1 MLATLRRGAHRDACD
16 AGCEVTIN
24 ICRAAASTKAM
35 ASLVLVVSLTWIGV
49 FAQSTAGAGDPL
61 PGITP
66 REFEEFRIGLDDFRE
81 IEQPSEGLG
90 PLFNGAGC
98 AACHNVPVTGG
109 ITPMTEMRAGHRDAD
124 GTFHVVGFTTLFQ
137 MFSIPD
143 HRCQAVMPAE
153 VNVIARRMPI
163 PLFGAGLVEAVPDE
177 TLLAL
182 EDPFD
187 RDRDGISGRAAIVI
201 DVATGQR
208 RVGRF
213 GWKAQI
219 ATLLTFSGDAYTNEM
234 GITNDVFPLEPLG
247 GISEARLRECDLV
260 KDPEDLV
267 DPRTGKRAIDNFEAF
282 MKFLAPLPRGP
293 ITDEVRTGEQVFT
306 AIGCGSCHTPTLTTG
321 ANPSAALNR
330 KALSLFSDLLL
341 HEVGTGDGIEQ
352 GAAQQ
357 NEIRTPALWGLRLRR
372 PLMHDG
378 SAPTVSDALRQ
389 HGGEAS
395 EVMGR
400 YRAASE
406 QMRLALLAFLDS
418 L

>member
-1 MLATLRRGAHRDACD
+1 MKAAFAKASAGRGIALAALLWLATMLG
-16 AGCEVTIN
+16 
-24 ICRAAASTKAM
+24 
-35 ASLVLVVSLTWIGV
+35 VS
-49 FAQSTAGAGDPL
+49 AQSPAGAGDPL

-66 REFEEFRIGLDDFRE
+66 SEFEAFRIGIDDFVE
-81 IEQPSEGLG
+81 IEQPGEGLG
-90 PLFNGAGC
+90 PLFNAAGC
-98 AACHNVPVTGG
+98 AACHNVPVIGG
-109 ITPMTEMRAGHRDAD
+109 MTPMTEMRAGHRDAD
-124 GTFHVVGFTTLFQ
+124 GKFHVVGFTTLFQ

-143 HRCQAVMPAE
+143 HRCQAVMPPE

-163 PLFGAGLVEAVPDE
+163 PLFGAGLVEAIPDE

-187 RDRDGISGRAAIVI
+187 RDRDGISGRAAIVT
-201 DVATGQR
+201 DVATGLR

-234 GITNDVFPLEPLG
+234 GITNDMFPLEPLG
-247 GISEARLRECDLV
+247 GISQARLRECDLV

-282 MKFLAPLPRGP
+282 MKFLAPLPRGV
-293 ITDEVRTGEQVFT
+293 ITDEVRIGEQVFT
-306 AIGCGSCHTPTLTTG
+306 SVGCASCHVPALTTG
-321 ANPSAALNR
+321 ANASAALNR
-330 KALSLFSDLLL
+330 KTVALFSDLLL
-341 HEVGTGDGIEQ
+341 HDVGTGDGIEQ
-352 GAAQQ
+352 EAAQQ

-395 EVMGR
+395 AVMER
-400 YRAASE
+400 YRGGTD
-406 QMRLALLAFLDS
+406 QMRRALLAFLDS

>member
-1 MLATLRRGAHRDACD
+1 MRANLVL
-16 AGCEVTIN
+16 
-24 ICRAAASTKAM
+24 AAATALLLTTLAVSAPLG
-35 ASLVLVVSLTWIGV
+35 SHDVVNSVV
-49 FAQSTAGAGDPL
+49 FAQGGQLPAGAGDPL

-66 REFEEFRIGLDDFRE
+66 SEFEAFRIGLDDFVE
-81 IEQPSEGLG
+81 IEQPHEGLG

-98 AACHNVPVTGG
+98 AACHNVPAIGG

-124 GTFHVVGFTTLFQ
+124 GKFHVVGFTTLFQ

-143 HRCQAVMPAE
+143 HRCQAVMPPE

-163 PLFGAGLVEAVPDE
+163 AVFGAGLVEAIPDE
-177 TLLAL
+177 TLIAL

-187 RDRDGISGRAAIVI
+187 RDRDGISGRAAMVT

-219 ATLLTFSGDAYTNEM
+219 ATLLTFAGDAYTNEM
-234 GITNDVFPLEPLG
+234 GITNEVFPLEPLG
-247 GISEARLRECDLV
+247 GISPARLRDCDMV

-293 ITDEVRTGEQVFT
+293 ITDDVRVGEQVF
-306 AIGCGSCHTPTLTTG
+306 AALGCASCHVPAMTTG
-321 ANPSAALNR
+321 ANPSAALHR
-330 KALSLFSDLLL
+330 KTIAPFSDFLL
-341 HEVGTGDGIEQ
+341 HDVGTGDGIEQ
-352 GAAQQ
+352 EAAQQ
-357 NEIRTPALWGLRLRR
+357 DEIRTPALWGLRQRR
-372 PLMHDG
+372 PLLHDG
-378 SAPTVSDALRQ
+378 SAPTVSDAINR

-395 EVMGR
+395 AVIER
-400 YRAASE
+400 YRSATE
-406 QMRLALLAFLDS
+406 QMRRALLAFLDS

>member
-1 MLATLRRGAHRDACD
+1 MK
-16 AGCEVTIN
+16 
-24 ICRAAASTKAM
+24 AAFARASTFAKAM
-35 ASLVLVVSLTWIGV
+35 VDQSASQALVLAVSLIWIATTLGV
-49 FAQSTAGAGDPL
+49 SAQLPVGAGDPL

-66 REFEEFRIGLDDFRE
+66 TEFEAFRLGIDDFVE
-81 IEQPSEGLG
+81 IEQPGEGLG
-90 PLFNGAGC
+90 PLFNAAGC
-98 AACHNVPVTGG
+98 AACHNVPVIGG
-109 ITPMTEMRAGHRDAD
+109 MTPMTEMRAGHRDAD
-124 GTFHVVGFTTLFQ
+124 GKFHVVGFTTLFQ

-143 HRCQAVMPAE
+143 HRCQAVMPPE

-177 TLLAL
+177 ALLAL

-187 RDRDGISGRAAIVI
+187 RDRDGISGRAAIVT

-234 GITNDVFPLEPLG
+234 GITNDMFPLEPLG
-247 GISEARLRECDLV
+247 GISQERLRECDLV
-260 KDPEDLV
+260 KDPEDRV
-267 DPRTGKRAIDNFEAF
+267 DPRTGKRAIDNFESF

-293 ITDEVRTGEQVFT
+293 ITDEVRAGEQVFT
-306 AIGCGSCHTPTLTTG
+306 TIGCASCHVAVLTTG
-321 ANPSAALNR
+321 ANGSAALHR
-330 KALSLFSDLLL
+330 KTLALFSDLLL
-341 HEVGTGDGIEQ
+341 HDVGTGDGIEQ
-352 GAAQQ
+352 DAAQQ

-378 SAPTVSDALRQ
+378 SAATVSDAINR
-389 HGGEAS
+389 HGGEAAGVI
-395 EVMGR
+395 EN
-400 YRAASE
+400 YRRATD
-406 QMRLALLAFLDS
+406 QMRRALFAFLDS

>member
-1 MLATLRRGAHRDACD
+1 MKANTAVAAAATLLILATLG
-16 AGCEVTIN
+16 
-24 ICRAAASTKAM
+24 
-35 ASLVLVVSLTWIGV
+35 VS
-49 FAQSTAGAGDPL
+49 AQLPVGAGDPL

-66 REFEEFRIGLDDFRE
+66 GEFEAFRIGIDDFVE
-81 IEQPSEGLG
+81 IEQPGEGLG

-98 AACHNVPVTGG
+98 AACHNVPVIGG
-109 ITPMTEMRAGHRDAD
+109 MTPMTEMRAGHRDAD
-124 GTFHVVGFTTLFQ
+124 GKFHVVGFTTLFQ

-143 HRCQAVMPAE
+143 HRCQAVMPPE

-187 RDRDGISGRAAIVI
+187 RNGDGISGRAAIVT
-201 DVATGQR
+201 DVANGRR

-219 ATLLTFSGDAYTNEM
+219 ATLLTFAGDAYTNEM
-234 GITNDVFPLEPLG
+234 GITNDMFPLEPLG
-247 GISEARLRECDLV
+247 GISQARLRECDMV

-282 MKFLAPLPRGP
+282 MKFLAPLPRGV

-306 AIGCGSCHTPTLTTG
+306 AIGCSSCHVPSLTTG
-321 ANPSAALNR
+321 ANASAALNR
-330 KALSLFSDLLL
+330 KSLALFSDLLL
-341 HEVGTGDGIEQ
+341 HDVGTGDGIEQ
-352 GAAQQ
+352 EAAQQ
-357 NEIRTPALWGLRLRR
+357 NEIRTPALWGLRQRR
-372 PLMHDG
+372 PLLHDG
-378 SAPTVSDALRQ
+378 SAPTITDAINR
-389 HGGEAS
+389 HDGEAAGA
-395 EVMGR
+395 MQR
-400 YRAASE
+400 YRTATD
-406 QMRLALLAFLDS
+406 QMRRALLAFLDS

>member
-1 MLATLRRGAHRDACD
+1 MKAASAKASAGQGIALAALLWLATMLG
-16 AGCEVTIN
+16 
-24 ICRAAASTKAM
+24 
-35 ASLVLVVSLTWIGV
+35 VS
-49 FAQSTAGAGDPL
+49 AQSPAGAGDPL

-66 REFEEFRIGLDDFRE
+66 SEFEAFRIGIDDFVE
-81 IEQPSEGLG
+81 IEQPGEGLG
-90 PLFNGAGC
+90 PLFNAAGC
-98 AACHNVPVTGG
+98 AACHNVPVIGG
-109 ITPMTEMRAGHRDAD
+109 MTPMTEMRAGHRDAD
-124 GTFHVVGFTTLFQ
+124 GKFHVVGFTTLFQ

-143 HRCQAVMPAE
+143 HRCQAVMPPE

-163 PLFGAGLVEAVPDE
+163 PLFGAGLVEAIPDE

-187 RDRDGISGRAAIVI
+187 RDRDGISGRAAIVT
-201 DVATGQR
+201 DVATGLR

-234 GITNDVFPLEPLG
+234 GITNDMFPLEPLG
-247 GISEARLRECDLV
+247 GISQARLRECDLV

-282 MKFLAPLPRGP
+282 MKFLAPLPRGV
-293 ITDEVRTGEQVFT
+293 ITDEVRIGEQVFT
-306 AIGCGSCHTPTLTTG
+306 SVGCASCHVPALTTG
-321 ANPSAALNR
+321 ANASAALNR
-330 KALSLFSDLLL
+330 KTVALFSDLLL
-341 HEVGTGDGIEQ
+341 HDVGTGDGIEQ
-352 GAAQQ
+352 EAAQQ

-395 EVMGR
+395 AVMER
-400 YRAASE
+400 YRGGTD
-406 QMRLALLAFLDS
+406 QMRRALLAFLDS